1 MLLTK
6 ELIIRQY
13 CQSHQLTLLESN
25 KSSHL
30 LSGTFKLKKTE
41 YRKEGIDPNIIK
53 DPLFYLDA
61 KVGQYKPLTVEVHEQ
76 ILSQKIKF

>member
-1 MLLTK
+1 M
-6 ELIIRQY
+6 
-13 CQSHQLTLLESN
+13 
-25 KSSHL
+25 
-30 LSGTFKLKKTE
+30 KKTE